1 MTINKMLIA
10 QVTDPHIKQQGRLA
24 YKKIDTATNL
34 AACVDHL
41 LKLNEKPDVVLMT
54 GDLTDFGRPKEYSLL
69 RQLLDPLHMP
79 VFLIPGNHDN
89 RGNLLSAFYDHDYL
103 PKQNEFLHY
112 VIDDYPLR
120 MIGLDTTIPG
130 KPGGTMCTQRLT
142 WLNEQLSKESDKSTL
157 LFMHHPPIKTGI
169 QHMDVQNCSNGE
181 MFGELLEHHPQVLQV
196 LCGHVHRPIHT
207 QWHGVTVT
215 IAPSSSH
222 YVALDTQE
230 NGPADWVL
238 EPPTVQLHRWQD
250 DLLTSHLSFIGK
262 FDGPHP
268 FFDENGNLID

>member
-1 MTINKMLIA
+1 MLIA

-24 YKKIDTATNL
+24 YKKIDTAANL
-34 AACVDHL
+34 LACVNHL
-41 LKLNEKPDVVLMT
+41 KSLAEKPDLILLT
-54 GDLTDFGRPKEYSLL
+54 GDLTDFGRPEEYALV
-69 RQLLDPLHMP
+69 RQLLAPLNMP
-79 VFLIPGNHDN
+79 LFIIPGNHDH
-89 RGNLLSAFYDHDYL
+89 RGNLRAAFKDHRYL
-103 PKQNEFLHY
+103 PADDEFLHY
-112 VIDDYPLR
+112 VIDDYPVR

-130 KPGGTMCTQRLT
+130 KPGGEMCAARLG
-142 WLNEQLSKESDKSTL
+142 WLEQQLGNETDKPTL

-169 QHMDVQNCSNGE
+169 QHMDVQNCGNSEALGK
-181 MFGELLEHHPQVLQV
+181 LLEHHPQVFQI

-207 QWHGVTVT
+207 HWRGITVT

-250 DLLTSHLSFIGK
+250 GSLTSHLSFIGE
-262 FDGPHP
+262 FDGPYP
-268 FFDENGNLID
+268 FFDADGNLID